1 MTTSIHDHGGTVD
14 KFIGDAIMA
23 FWNAPRPDENH
34 AENACLAALGCLRA
48 NRAIDDALAEA
59 GQPPM
64 PTRFGLHT
72 GEVVVGNVGS
82 NDRMQYT
89 ALGSNV
95 NLASRVESLNKQY
108 GTQVLATGSVERI
121 ARHRFV
127 FRQVDLA
134 IPSGLSEP
142 IALFELIGA
151 RDPESPFACPP
162 EVIDRCRRWQDAMDL
177 YLGQRWRE
185 AEDAFRALAGEP
197 GNAVLSALYL
207 DRCARLLANPPGDD
221 WDGAER
227 FTSK

>member
-1 MTTSIHDHGGTVD
+1 MIRLSRYFHDMTTSIHDHGGTVD

-82 NDRMQYT
+82 SDRMQYT

-108 GTQVLATGSVERI
+108 GTQALVTGAVERI

-151 RDPESPFACPP
+151 RDPGIALRLPARNHQSVP
-162 EVIDRCRRWQDAMDL
+162 
-177 YLGQRWRE
+177 
-185 AEDAFRALAGEP
+185 ALAGRHGSVPWPALAERGRRLP
-197 GNAVLSALYL
+197 GARRRTRQRRPVRPLS
-207 DRCARLLANPPGDD
+207 RPVRPPPGRPA
-221 WDGAER
+221 G
-227 FTSK
+227 